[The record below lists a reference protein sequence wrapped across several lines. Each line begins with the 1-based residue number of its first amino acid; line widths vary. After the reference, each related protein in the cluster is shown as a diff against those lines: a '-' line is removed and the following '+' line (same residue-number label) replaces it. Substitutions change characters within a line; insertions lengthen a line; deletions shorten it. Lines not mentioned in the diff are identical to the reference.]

1 MQHEARREGVD
12 PSKVGNTTS
21 DFDEI
26 DLDGYL
32 SILIAMGVH

>member
-1 MQHEARREGVD
+1 MRQEANHEGVD
-12 PSKVGNTTS
+12 PSKFGDDTN